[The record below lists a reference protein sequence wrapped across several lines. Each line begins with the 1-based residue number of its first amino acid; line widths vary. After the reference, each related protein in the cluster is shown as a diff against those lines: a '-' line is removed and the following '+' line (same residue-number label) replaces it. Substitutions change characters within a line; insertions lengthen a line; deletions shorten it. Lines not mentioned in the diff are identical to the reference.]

1 MTEGV
6 ILVVNRT
13 RWIMHIDM
21 DAFFASVEQLDNPEL
36 KGKPLIVG
44 GQSNRGVVSTCSYEA
59 RKYGVHS
66 AMPMVEARRLCPHA
80 EFVPGRMWRYEE
92 VSREIMRIF
101 HEEAPL
107 VEQLS
112 IDEAFLDVSGMER
125 LHKDVRN
132 VGWRIKERIKN
143 EIGLTCSVGLA
154 PNKFL
159 AKMASDLQKPD
170 GFTVIT
176 HEEARSFI
184 APLPVTKIFGIGGA
198 AKQMLA
204 QFGIATIGQLAN
216 ADRSILQKVFGKNA
230 DKVQHLAMGLDDRP
244 VIPETAPK
252 SIGRETTF
260 EKDLYTFED
269 CKAAI
274 LELSGQTGFR
284 LRNKG
289 YSGRTVT
296 LKVKFKDFKIIT
308 RSISSEGDI
317 SCDEEIFSL
326 AVKLLK
332 EVAYGNGVRLLGVT
346 VSNLQDGSCGSL
358 CFEENTKLLQRNAA
372 VDNLK
377 KRFGENIIARGGKH
391 C

>member
-1 MTEGV
+1 M
-6 ILVVNRT
+6 

-44 GQSNRGVVSTCSYEA
+44 GQSCRGVVSTCSYEA
-59 RKYGVHS
+59 RKFGVHS

-80 EFVPGRMWRYEE
+80 EFLPGRMWRYEE

-125 LHKDVRN
+125 LCKDVRN

-176 HEEARSFI
+176 HEKARSFI

-230 DKVQHLAMGLDDRP
+230 DKVQLLAMGLDDRP

-332 EVAYGNGVRLLGVT
+332 DVAYENGVRLLGVT

>member
-1 MTEGV
+1 M
-6 ILVVNRT
+6 

-44 GQSNRGVVSTCSYEA
+44 GQSCRGVVSTCSYEA

-80 EFVPGRMWRYEE
+80 EFLPGRMWRYEE

-230 DKVQHLAMGLDDRP
+230 DKVQNLAMGLDDRP

-332 EVAYGNGVRLLGVT
+332 DVAYENGVRLLGVT

>member
-1 MTEGV
+1 M
-6 ILVVNRT
+6 

-44 GQSNRGVVSTCSYEA
+44 GQSCRGVVSTCSYEA
-59 RKYGVHS
+59 RKFGVHS

-80 EFVPGRMWRYEE
+80 EFLPGRMWRYEE

-125 LHKDVRN
+125 LCKDVRN

-176 HEEARSFI
+176 HEKARSFI

-274 LELSGQTGFR
+274 LELSGQTGYR

-332 EVAYGNGVRLLGVT
+332 DVAYENGVRLLGVT

>member
-1 MTEGV
+1 
-6 ILVVNRT
+6 
-13 RWIMHIDM
+13 M

-44 GQSNRGVVSTCSYEA
+44 GQSYRGVVSTCSYEA
-59 RKYGVHS
+59 RKFGVHS

-80 EFVPGRMWRYEE
+80 EFLPGRMWRYEE

-101 HEEAPL
+101 HEAAPL

-125 LHKDVRN
+125 LCGDVRN

-170 GFTVIT
+170 GFTVIS
-176 HEEARSFI
+176 HEEAKNFI

-204 QFGIATIGQLAN
+204 QFGIVTIGQLAN

-230 DKVQHLAMGLDDRP
+230 DKVHLLAMGLDDRP
-244 VIPETAPK
+244 VVPETAPK

-274 LELSGQTGFR
+274 LELSGQTGYR

-332 EVAYGNGVRLLGVT
+332 DVSYQNGVRLLGVT

-358 CFEENTKLLQRNAA
+358 GFEENTKLLQRNAA

-377 KRFGENIIARGGKH
+377 KRFGENIITRGGKH

>member
-1 MTEGV
+1 M
-6 ILVVNRT
+6 L

-36 KGKPLIVG
+36 KGKALIVG
-44 GQSNRGVVSTCSYEA
+44 GQSSRGVVSTCSYEA
-59 RKYGVHS
+59 RKFGVHS

-80 EFVPGRMWRYEE
+80 EFLPGRMWRYEE

-112 IDEAFLDVSGMER
+112 IDEAFLDVTGMER
-125 LHKDVRN
+125 LSRDVRN

-176 HEEARSFI
+176 HGKARSFI

-216 ADRSILQKVFGKNA
+216 ADRSILQKVFGKNS
-230 DKVQHLAMGLDDRP
+230 DKVQLLAMGLDDRP
-244 VIPETAPK
+244 VVQETAPK

-274 LELSGQTGFR
+274 LELSGQTGYR

-308 RSISSEGDI
+308 RSISSESDI
-317 SCDEEIFSL
+317 SCDEEIFNL

-332 EVAYGNGVRLLGVT
+332 EVAYENGVRLLGVT

-358 CFEENTKLLQRNAA
+358 CFEEDTKVLQRNAA